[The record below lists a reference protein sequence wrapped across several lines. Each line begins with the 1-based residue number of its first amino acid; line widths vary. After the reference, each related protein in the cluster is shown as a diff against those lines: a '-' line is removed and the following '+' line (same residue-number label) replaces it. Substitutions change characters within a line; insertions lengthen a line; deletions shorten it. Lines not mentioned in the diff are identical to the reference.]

1 MGIIG
6 SLKDMFTARN
16 VVKKKQ
22 KQRGF
27 DAAKSSRLYDFF
39 SSTKSAD
46 SELRF
51 DMRQL
56 RDRCRDLAR
65 NNDYAKKYISLMK
78 TNVVGEFGI
87 SMQSRARNDDRS
99 LDRVANSILEEQ
111 WKAWGK
117 KGNCTIDGKLSF
129 IDCQSM
135 VMEQLATEGECLI
148 QIIRDSNLPWGF
160 ALKFLDNDMLDEG
173 LNERA
178 SNGNEIRMGVEED
191 DNGKVVAYWLW
202 TQHPFDDV
210 VRKPSQNKRVRVP
223 AEQILHI
230 YRQER
235 PNQTRGIPPMVTAI
249 LDLKQLNGYIEAE
262 LVAARVAA
270 AKMGF
275 FTSEKGDE
283 YVGEGTDEEYN
294 QTMNAEAGVF
304 EQLPEGMNF
313 QTFDPQ
319 HPTGQFASFIK
330 QIIRSV
336 ASGLQVSYASLSND
350 LESVNY
356 SSIRQGAL
364 EERHYFR
371 AEQRFLI
378 EHFLQ
383 PIFEA
388 WLLMAMTKGKVNLPA
403 FKFDKFA
410 NPHWQPRGFGNIDPL
425 KETQSQILGLNNG
438 IMSLQDIASLH
449 GRDVESLFEQLQQEK
464 DLAASMGIDL
474 AFQPFGQNAALQQEE
489 EKDED

>member
-1 MGIIG
+1 M
-6 SLKDMFTARN
+6 N
-16 VVKKKQ
+16 
-22 KQRGF
+22 
-27 DAAKSSRLYDFF
+27 
-39 SSTKSAD
+39 
-46 SELRF
+46 
-51 DMRQL
+51 
-56 RDRCRDLAR
+56 
-65 NNDYAKKYISLMK
+65 
-78 TNVVGEFGI
+78 TNVVGEAGI

-99 LDRVANSILEEQ
+99 LDRVANTILENE

-117 KGNCTIDGKLSF
+117 KGNCTVDGKLSF
-129 IDCQSM
+129 IDCQAL
-135 VMEQLATEGECLI
+135 VMEQLSTEGECLI
-148 QIIRDSNLPWGF
+148 QVIKNVDNPWGF

-178 SNGNEIRMGVEED
+178 PNGNQIRMGVEEND
-191 DNGKVVAYWLW
+191 HGKVVAYHLW
-202 TQHPFDDV
+202 VEHPHDDV
-210 VRKPSQNKRVRVP
+210 VRNPTTNKRMRVP

-230 YRQER
+230 YRMQR

-249 LDLKQLNGYIEAE
+249 LDLKQLNGYVEAE

-283 YVGEGTDEEYN
+283 YVGENTEEEYN
-294 QTMNAEAGVF
+294 QVMNAEAGVF
-304 EQLPEGMNF
+304 EQLPEGMGF
-313 QTFDPQ
+313 QAFDPQ

-371 AEQRFLI
+371 SEQRFLI

-383 PIFEA
+383 PVFEH
-388 WLLMAMTKGKVNLPA
+388 WLLMSMTKGKVNLPA
-403 FKFDKFA
+403 FKFEKFS

-449 GRDVESLFEQLQQEK
+449 GRDVESLFEQLQQEH
-464 DLAASMGIDL
+464 DLAKSLGIEL
-474 AFQPFGQNAALQQEE
+474 AFQPFGQKAGLQQED
-489 EKDED
+489 KSDDE